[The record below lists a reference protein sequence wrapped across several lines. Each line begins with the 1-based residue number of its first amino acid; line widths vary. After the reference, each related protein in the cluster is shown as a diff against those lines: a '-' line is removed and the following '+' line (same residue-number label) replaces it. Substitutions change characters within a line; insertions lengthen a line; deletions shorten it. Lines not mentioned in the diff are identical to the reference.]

1 MDPLR
6 LYQERI
12 VEGIG
17 NSLLITFG
25 AVVVGIGL
33 GMVLAIGR
41 ASTRWWIALP
51 TRLVV
56 DLGRAVPLLP
66 VMYVVYFGVLAAG
79 IPIQPEEAGI
89 LAIGPGLACYMAEI
103 YRAGFASVPHGPEEA
118 GFALGMSPWRVRVR
132 VTLPLAII
140 AMLPALGQ
148 RVVGTLLDSS
158 IVSAIGAREITGVS
172 RNIIDVYFA
181 TSLWWIVAGTYLMIA
196 FPVSRVF
203 AYLERRFTVTALDR

>member
-33 GMVLAIGR
+33 GLILAIGR
-41 ASTRWWIALP
+41 ASPRWWIAMP
-51 TRLVV
+51 ARLVV

-66 VMYVVYFGVLAAG
+66 VLYVVYFGVLAAG
-79 IPIQPEEAGI
+79 LRVEPEEAGI
-89 LAIGPGLACYMAEI
+89 VAIGPGLACYMAEI
-103 YRAGFASVPHGPEEA
+103 YRSGFASVPRGPEEA
-118 GFALGMSPWRVRVR
+118 GLALGMSPWRVRMR
-132 VTLPLAII
+132 VTVPLAII

-158 IVSAIGAREITGVS
+158 IVSAIGARDITGVS

-181 TSLWWIVAGTYLMIA
+181 TSLWWIVAGTYLVIA
-196 FPVSRVF
+196 FPISRLF
-203 AYLERRFTVTALDR
+203 AYLERRFAVTGPDR